1 MLGIFSVQHKSSKTP
16 QDDHKSN
23 TGSNTSGTSGT
34 VQKEKVKG
42 QMERRLSLMS
52 GIALIVGTMIGKSC
66 FINNLL
72 IRHGM
77 RVVLRSNI
85 CTDLLLHISGSG
97 IFVSPTGLLE
107 RTGSI
112 HISLVVWGLCGV
124 ISMLG
129 KREKFVFD

>member
-52 GIALIVGTMIGKSC
+52 GIALIVGTMIGKSS
-66 FINNLL
+66 FTNNLL
-72 IRHGM
+72 IKHGN
-77 RVVLRSNI
+77 L
-85 CTDLLLHISGSG
+85 T
-97 IFVSPTGLLE
+97 
-107 RTGSI
+107 
-112 HISLVVWGLCGV
+112 W
-124 ISMLG
+124 
-129 KREKFVFD
+129 

>member
-66 FINNLL
+66 FINSSL
-72 IRHGM
+72 IM
-77 RVVLRSNI
+77 VLRSNI

-129 KREKFVFD
+129 KRNQFLFEI

>member
-1 MLGIFSVQHKSSKTP
+1 
-16 QDDHKSN
+16 
-23 TGSNTSGTSGT
+23 
-34 VQKEKVKG
+34 
-42 QMERRLSLMS
+42 MS

-66 FINNLL
+66 FINSSL
-72 IRHGM
+72 IM
-77 RVVLRSNI
+77 VLRSNI

-129 KREKFVFD
+129 KRDKIVFD

>member
-66 FINNLL
+66 FIDNLL
-72 IRHGM
+72 IRHG
-77 RVVLRSNI
+77 
-85 CTDLLLHISGSG
+85 ISFE
-97 IFVSPTGLLE
+97 IQYLY
-107 RTGSI
+107 
-112 HISLVVWGLCGV
+112 
-124 ISMLG
+124 
-129 KREKFVFD
+129 

>member
-66 FINNLL
+66 FIDSLL
-72 IRHGM
+72 IKM
-77 RVVLRSNI
+77 VVLRSNI
-85 CTDLLLHISGSG
+85 CTELLLHISGSG

-129 KREKFVFD
+129 RRKKLIFD

>member
-1 MLGIFSVQHKSSKTP
+1 
-16 QDDHKSN
+16 
-23 TGSNTSGTSGT
+23 
-34 VQKEKVKG
+34 
-42 QMERRLSLMS
+42 MS

-66 FINNLL
+66 FIKYFVDLYWYLL
-72 IRHGM
+72 RID
-77 RVVLRSNI
+77 VLGIQYCNAI
-85 CTDLLLHISGSG
+85 LLHFSGSG

-129 KREKFVFD
+129 KRNQFFY